1 VSRPGGGG
9 HWLIVVGIT
18 PIHLIVHDPFG
29 EADLVNG
36 TTLGGIARF
45 CRYSRRNFERRWM
58 VEGEG
63 SGWAVITKG

>member
-1 VSRPGGGG
+1 M
-9 HWLIVVGIT
+9 
-18 PIHLIVHDPFG
+18 HDPFG

-45 CRYSRRNFERRWM
+45 CRYSRRKFARRWM

-63 SGWAVITKG
+63 TGWAMLAQG

>member
-1 VSRPGGGG
+1 M
-9 HWLIVVGIT
+9 
-18 PIHLIVHDPFG
+18 HDPFG

-45 CRYSRRNFERRWM
+45 CRFCRYSRRNFARRWM

-63 SGWAVITKG
+63 TGWAVLAQG